1 MSRGL
6 SPYIC
11 TTTLNEAWMG
21 AEQSTLIW
29 LGNLAIHP
37 FEGAHVN
44 VQLLA
49 QELFIAELL

>member
-1 MSRGL
+1 
-6 SPYIC
+6 
-11 TTTLNEAWMG
+11 MG